1 MSDGQLTIEYIMENY
16 EDWGW
21 LNSREEEIN
30 ERKCNVPTSW
40 SYIRVRSFT
49 LAINPEAN
57 VFYRID
63 ST

>member
-21 LNSREEEIN
+21 LNSREDEIN
-30 ERKCNVPTSW
+30 EKKRSAPKSW
-40 SYIRVRSFT
+40 SYVRVRSFT

-57 VFYRID
+57 AYYRID